1 VKGGVIFLHFYEC
14 LLFFIALY
22 DAGGWHLVALAMAW
36 RLPPWQA
43 GLAWPL
49 GTTDGAFFSR
59 ITIEC
64 RSATSLKR

>member
-22 DAGGWHLVALAMAW
+22 DAGGWHLVTLAMAW

-43 GLAWPL
+43 VTPGLATWHH
-49 GTTDGAFFSR
+49 
-59 ITIEC
+59 
-64 RSATSLKR
+64 